1 MCPFCDKKIDKNTST
16 CKNKKGDILNT
27 ELSRTLTIAEAKEQ
41 YDENCKNI
49 LSNKVILAWILRR
62 TVKEFAVY
70 SIDKIMECIEKP
82 TVSKV
87 CVNPGLTN
95 HQKITGINKEKK
107 KILQTDY
114 HIPMT
119 IRLGEELNFMCNLSD
134 LLEEEVLNRKETE
147 IVLKMIAQGLSDET
161 IMECVTISKERLM
174 QIKNSQNLNTK

>member
-70 SIDKIMECIEKP
+70 SIDRIMECIEKP

-95 HQKITGINKEKK
+95 HQKITGINTEDAVNEEGVIYYDLRFFAIVPKTQEKIATQPPTQRETLAPYITRINK
-107 KILQTDY
+107 SLPNSSVPKI
-114 HIPMT
+114 
-119 IRLGEELNFMCNLSD
+119 
-134 LLEEEVLNRKETE
+134 
-147 IVLKMIAQGLSDET
+147 
-161 IMECVTISKERLM
+161 
-174 QIKNSQNLNTK
+174 

>member
-1 MCPFCDKKIDKNTST
+1 M
-16 CKNKKGDILNT
+16 NT

-95 HQKITGINKEKK
+95 HQKITGINTEDAVNEEGVIYYDLRFFAIVPKTQEKIRLIINVEAQK
-107 KILQTDY
+107 SFYPGY
-114 HIPMT
+114 HIETRGIFYAARMLSAQ
-119 IRLGEELNFMCNLSD
+119 LGTEFAIPNYQNAQKSIFHLD
-134 LLEEEVLNRKETE
+134 LHECTKLYRKC
-147 IVLKMIAQGLSDET
+147 DF
-161 IMECVTISKERLM
+161 
-174 QIKNSQNLNTK
+174 